1 MTRSTPRL
9 SRGNAVWLCAL
20 LVTLIGCSPGELP
33 LAPDG
38 ADPGVSVLADAPTN
52 GLGVPSSQGSVS
64 FALSPLG
71 LAKRASYDDTKTTTR
86 FIRARWG
93 GILIVSKGRTFAS
106 FYVPRGSLDKDE
118 TLSMAVSGQ
127 GLGTVIEF
135 GPSGTTFQPPAKLVL
150 TFPADGID
158 PDDIVA
164 SLSGDD
170 GTIEVNQ
177 KVTVRGNWIV
187 IQAEIPH
194 FSIYDPDLIDGE
206 ANGPPDPDGD
216 GNP

>member
-9 SRGNAVWLCAL
+9 SRVNAVWLCAL
-20 LVTLIGCSPGELP
+20 LVTLTGCSPGDLP

-38 ADPGVSVLADAPTN
+38 ADPGVTAVADAPTN
-52 GLGVPSSQGSVS
+52 RLGVPSHQGTVS

-71 LAKRASYDDTKTTTR
+71 LAKLTSHDDTKTTTR

-93 GILIVSKGRTFAS
+93 GILVVSNGRTSAS
-106 FYVPRGSLDKDE
+106 FYVPRRSLAKDE

-170 GTIEVNQ
+170 GTIKVNQ

-206 ANGPPDPDGD
+206 GNGPPDPDDG

>member
-9 SRGNAVWLCAL
+9 SSVSLVWLCAF
-20 LVTLIGCSPGELP
+20 LVSLVGCSPGDLP
-33 LAPDG
+33 LAPNG
-38 ADPGVSVLADAPTN
+38 AEPEIAALADTPAT
-52 GLGVPSSQGSVS
+52 GLGAPSHPRTIS

-71 LAKRASYDDTKTTTR
+71 LAKRTSGGDTKTTTKR
-86 FIRARWG
+86 IRARKG
-93 GILIVSKGRTFAS
+93 GTLKVSKGKTFAS
-106 FYVPRGSLDKDE
+106 FYVPRKSLAKDK
-118 TLSMAVSGQ
+118 TLSMAVSGE

-135 GPSGTTFQPPAKLVL
+135 GPSGTTFRPPAKLVL

-158 PDDIVA
+158 PDAIVA
-164 SLSGDD
+164 SLSGED
-170 GTIEVNQ
+170 GAVKVDQ

-194 FSIYDPDLIDGE
+194 FSIYDPDLVDGE